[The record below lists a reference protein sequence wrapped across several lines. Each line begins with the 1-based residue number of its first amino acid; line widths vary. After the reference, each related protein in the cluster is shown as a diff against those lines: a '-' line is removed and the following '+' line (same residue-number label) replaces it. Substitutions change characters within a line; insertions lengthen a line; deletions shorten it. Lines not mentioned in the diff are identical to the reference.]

1 MNNAKEKLNYFTIKL
16 IVVLSF
22 ILIFPLNASAST
34 NISATSTSH
43 WAWND
48 IIGWINFYSSQNVN
62 VSLNSV
68 TGYANT
74 TSAGIISLDCG
85 TVGVCGTVNYGVSN
99 DGAGNLSGWAW
110 NDKYGWISFWS
121 GNNGGSIPYRVK
133 IDINGNFSG
142 WAWNDVVGWI
152 SFNCYQPLGSNSC
165 GTSNYE
171 VQTLWAPTST
181 SGYLDSQ
188 TFDTGDVSGAQLNS
202 VLWHGYMPS
211 GVGSTGVGV
220 GFQFA
225 VSNSSSGPWNFVGPN
240 GIANSTSS
248 FWNAST
254 PGYSIPLSYVF
265 YNNFRY
271 FRYRVII
278 FSNTSQ
284 TMSPRIDDVEINW
297 SP

>member
-1 MNNAKEKLNYFTIKL
+1 MNSVKEKLNYFTIKL
-16 IVVLSF
+16 IVALSF
-22 ILIFPLNASAST
+22 VLIFPLNAFAST
-34 NISATSTSH
+34 NISATNTAH

-48 IIGWINFYSSQNVN
+48 IIGWINFYASQNVN
-62 VSLNSV
+62 ISLNSV
-68 TGYANT
+68 TGYATT

-99 DGAGNLSGWAW
+99 DGAGHLSGWAW

-121 GNNGGSIPYRVK
+121 GNNGGSIPYRVVV
-133 IDINGNFSG
+133 DSNGNFSG
-142 WAWNDVVGWI
+142 WAWNDIIGWI
-152 SFNCYQPLGSNSC
+152 SFNCNQPLGSNSC

-188 TFDTGDVSGAQLNS
+188 TFDTGDVNGAQFNS

-211 GVGSTGVGV
+211 GAGSTGVGV

-225 VSNSSSGPWNFVGPN
+225 VSSSSSGPWNFVGPS
-240 GIANSTSS
+240 GILNSTSS
-248 FWNAST
+248 FWNASV
-254 PGYSIPLSYVF
+254 PGSSVPLSYVF

>member
-1 MNNAKEKLNYFTIKL
+1 MNKQKEKLNYFWIKL
-16 IVVLSF
+16 IIILSF
-22 ILIFPLNASAST
+22 VFIFPLSAFAST
-34 NISATSTSH
+34 NISPNSNAH
-43 WAWND
+43 WAWNS
-48 IIGWINFYSSQNVN
+48 IIGWINFYGSQNVN

-68 TGYANT
+68 TGYATT

-85 TVGVCGTVNYGVSN
+85 TVGVCGTVNYGVIN

-110 NDKYGWISFWS
+110 NDKYGWISFSWR
-121 GNNGGSIPYRVK
+121 NTGGIIPYHVS
-133 IDINGNFSG
+133 IDLNGNFSG
-142 WAWNDVVGWI
+142 WAWNSVVGWI
-152 SFNCYQPLGSNSC
+152 SFNCSNTNSC

-171 VQTLWAPTST
+171 VQTSWAPTST

-188 TFDTGDVSGAQLNS
+188 TFDTGDINGAQLNS

-225 VSNSSSGPWNFVGPN
+225 VSNSSSGPWNFVGPD
-240 GIANSTSS
+240 GVQNSTSS
-248 FWNAST
+248 FYNAAN
-254 PGYSIPLSYVF
+254 PNISIPLNYNF

-278 FSNTSQ
+278 FSNISQ